1 MSRRQRDM
9 SVLPRGLSERG
20 RKVLE
25 QFCVFGDSESRIT
38 ISEEGGP
45 RYLEINPPHVPSRSE
60 GKAIAF
66 VWRFEA
72 MARFFSVAPG
82 RYASYSRGLWCYQGP
97 TGEILLELRFKVDIG
112 LPRDPRPWPPPD
124 RPLYS
129 FASSLLKLVE
139 KLAFFL
145 DARARGCNQMM
156 VRDGA
161 REGERLARLLGAVAT
176 LEPSDGV
183 HEFWSG
189 EGFML
194 HDGELYGRNAD
205 ECWLWLSEEATSALP
220 AIVRHAARA
229 GAAVEIAVPRF
240 GRTEV
245 LEPPEAPLVE
255 RVTRTRE
262 AASVSCPYGT
272 EHEAQRGE
280 VLLED
285 TSEGP

>member
-139 KLAFFL
+139 KLAF
-145 DARARGCNQMM
+145 
-156 VRDGA
+156 
-161 REGERLARLLGAVAT
+161 
-176 LEPSDGV
+176 
-183 HEFWSG
+183 
-189 EGFML
+189 
-194 HDGELYGRNAD
+194 
-205 ECWLWLSEEATSALP
+205 
-220 AIVRHAARA
+220 
-229 GAAVEIAVPRF
+229 
-240 GRTEV
+240 
-245 LEPPEAPLVE
+245 
-255 RVTRTRE
+255 
-262 AASVSCPYGT
+262 
-272 EHEAQRGE
+272 
-280 VLLED
+280 
-285 TSEGP
+285 